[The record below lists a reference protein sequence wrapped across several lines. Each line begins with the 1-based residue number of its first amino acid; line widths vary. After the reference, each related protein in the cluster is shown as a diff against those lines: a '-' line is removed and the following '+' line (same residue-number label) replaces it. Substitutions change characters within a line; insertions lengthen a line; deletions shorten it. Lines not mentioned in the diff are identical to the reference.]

1 MPQAYGQ
8 PLDVYRQ
15 SAVNTAS
22 PVELIVMLYDGA
34 LRALD
39 AALLAMEQRDLQ
51 KQHDNLIR
59 AQRIISE
66 LQMSLNMEHGG
77 EIAVNLLALYSYVN
91 NQLVD
96 ANINDDPKPIHEV
109 AKLLAEL
116 RDSWATIS
124 SQVGRQAPVHE
135 AA

>member
-1 MPQAYGQ
+1 LPQAYGQ